1 VSNVQTPGDRG
12 RRIAG
17 ALIAL
22 AAAVGLLVVARPIE
36 VWHLLRATQTGPL
49 LVAAACSGAALVTRA
64 IRLVLLLPPGRLRF
78 SSSIAVAAT
87 AHFAATFVPARLGEL
102 ALPLLLRRAAGW
114 ETAAGVSTL
123 LAARTLDVA
132 AIGVGT
138 GIAILVGWGLSEPAA
153 LLLAALLVVPMLLLP
168 QTLALADW
176 ISLRTLAVRGM
187 RGRRW
192 ARRVR
197 QTRRA
202 LAELWH
208 RPGRLAGAA
217 AASLGV
223 WICLWGATCLL
234 LVAMGIDWA
243 PTRIAAGFAV
253 ATIANLLPFNLVA
266 NFGTMEAGWTAGFV
280 ALGVPLET
288 AAATGYACH
297 AWGIVFAVGHGL
309 VGWMASGALR
319 ER

>member
-1 VSNVQTPGDRG
+1 VSETAASGDRG
-12 RRIAG
+12 RRIVG

-22 AAAVGLLVVARPIE
+22 AAAVGLLVVARPVE
-36 VWHLLRATQTGPL
+36 VWQLLRATETAPL
-49 LVAAACSGAALVTRA
+49 LAAAGCSATALLARGC
-64 IRLVLLLPPGRLRF
+64 RLVLLLPPGRLRF
-78 SSSIAVAAT
+78 RSSVAVAAT

-138 GIAILVGWGLSEPAA
+138 GIAIFVGWGLSEPAM
-153 LLLAALLVVPMLLLP
+153 LLLAALLVVPTLLLP
-168 QTLALADW
+168 QTLAIVDW
-176 ISLRTLAVRGM
+176 ISLRALAVRGM

-192 ARRVR
+192 TRRVR

-208 RPGRLAGAA
+208 RPGRVLGAA

-223 WICLWGATCLL
+223 WACLWGATCFLL
-234 LVAMGIDWA
+234 IAMGVSWP
-243 PTRIAAGFAV
+243 PTRIAAGFAM
-253 ATIANLLPFNLVA
+253 ATLANLLPFNLVA
-266 NFGTMEAGWTAGFV
+266 NVGTMEAGWTAGFV
-280 ALGVPLET
+280 ALGISVET
-288 AAATGYACH
+288 AAATAYACH
-297 AWGIVFAVGHGL
+297 AWGIVFAIGHGA
-309 VGWMASGALR
+309 VGWMASGMLR
-319 ER
+319 KR